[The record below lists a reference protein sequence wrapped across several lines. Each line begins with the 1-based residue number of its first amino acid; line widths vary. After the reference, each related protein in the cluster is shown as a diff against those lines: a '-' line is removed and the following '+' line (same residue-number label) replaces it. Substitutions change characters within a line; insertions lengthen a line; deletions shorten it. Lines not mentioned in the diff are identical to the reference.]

1 MPRHLNWGLIMSLRG
16 RIALFFILFC
26 SVSLTGCGLFSLS
39 NIFGGGGGGGSS
51 GGTFSNSNLSGSYAF
66 SFSGVNQNGF
76 FAVAGSFQANGS
88 GMITGGTI
96 DINSGTGIF
105 TDQAVTGTYAVS
117 KNGQGTAT
125 LTASAGTFDIAF
137 VIVSTQNALV
147 IRFDT
152 TSTGSGTIALQSSS
166 AFSLNALAGTFAF
179 NLAGADAPGIG
190 KAEASAGLF
199 IVNSSGN
206 LTGGIQDTDDNGVV
220 SANVALAP
228 VNLAMSIPTNGRG
241 TLAIGTRNFAYYV
254 VDANH
259 LKLIET
265 DLAPALAGDAFRQS
279 GTPISGSFAFTV
291 AGANT
296 GGTFV
301 AGGIINTDG
310 AGHVL
315 NTSAQDVN
323 NDGVIAEN
331 SALSGTYSVAGNG
344 RGTMN
349 LNGGTINFAI
359 YPSTGGILLL
369 EIDSSIVASG
379 TAFQQSGTFSNTSAD
394 GNYGMSFTGVV
405 VGSNEINSVA
415 EFAAD
420 GAGNITGTV
429 DFNNGGVLSSNLSLT
444 GKYSISASG
453 RGTANFTSSLGTQ
466 NVIFYVVNGT
476 QVLFIDVDTG
486 LAALG
491 QVIHQ

>member
-1 MPRHLNWGLIMSLRG
+1 MIMSLRG
-16 RIALFFILFC
+16 RIALFFILLC
-26 SVSLTGCGLFSLS
+26 SVSLTGCGLFSLG
-39 NIFGGGGGGGSS
+39 NLFGGGGGGGTPA
-51 GGTFSNSNLSGSYAF
+51 GTFSNSSLSGSYAF
-66 SFSGVNQNGF
+66 YFSGVNQNGF

-105 TDQAVTGTYAVS
+105 TDQAVTGTYSVS
-117 KNGQGTAT
+117 KDGQGTAT
-125 LTASAGTFDIAF
+125 LTAAAGTFDIAF
-137 VIVSTQNALV
+137 VLVSTQNALV

-152 TSTGSGTIALQSSS
+152 TSTASGAIALQSSS

-179 NLAGADAPGIG
+179 NLVGADARGNG
-190 KAEASAGLF
+190 AAETSGGLF
-199 IVNSSGN
+199 TVDSSGN
-206 LTGGIQDTDDNGVV
+206 LTGGVQDTDDNGSVTP
-220 SANVALAP
+220 NVTLTAKP
-228 VNLAMSIPTNGRG
+228 LAMTAPATGRG

-254 VDANH
+254 VNANQ
-259 LKLIET
+259 LMMVET
-265 DLAPALAGDAFRQS
+265 DLAPALAGNAFRQS
-279 GTPISGSFAFTV
+279 ATPISGSFAFTV

-310 AGHVL
+310 AGHVM

-323 NDGVIAEN
+323 NDGVITEN
-331 SALSGTYSVAGNG
+331 AALSGTYSVAGNG
-344 RGTMN
+344 RGTLI

-359 YPSTGGILLL
+359 YPSTGGVLLL

-379 TAFQQSGTFSNTSAD
+379 AAFQQTGTFSNTSAN
-394 GNYGMSFTGVV
+394 GIYGMNFTGVV
-405 VGSNEINSVA
+405 VGSNEINSEA
-415 EFAAD
+415 QFTAD

-429 DFNNGGVLSSNLSLT
+429 NFNNGGVLSSNLALT

-466 NVIFYVVNGT
+466 NVIFYVVNST

-486 LAALG
+486 LAAMG
-491 QVIHQ
+491 QVVHQ